1 MVHVQKNKIF
11 LASICAVSFFGKSA
25 QASNFCKQVKSSAVA
40 VASQVNQKSTS
51 ACHSVASHVP
61 GLVLTSVL
69 LDSAQL
75 VAKSVAKRSLER
87 GQGCPVG
94 GLVNDKVVVS
104 SESKQDAEGKEVV
117 NQVCA
122 QVVGVRVG
130 RVEAVAQVPADAK
143 NKIQALIGADY
154 SINLPS
160 FKHMAATLLT
170 YVAFQKF
177 VAKK

>member
-1 MVHVQKNKIF
+1 MVHVQKNKLF

-25 QASNFCKQVKSSAVA
+25 QASNFCNQVKSSTVA
-40 VASQVNQKSTS
+40 VASSINQKSSS
-51 ACHSVASHVP
+51 ACHSVASHIP

-69 LDSAQL
+69 LDSANL
-75 VAKSVAKRSLER
+75 VAKSVAQRSVQR

-94 GLVNDKVVVS
+94 GLVNEKVVVS
-104 SESKQDAEGKEVV
+104 SDSKVDAEGKAVV
-117 NQVCA
+117 NEVA
-122 QVVGVRVG
+122 AHVVGVRAG
-130 RVEAVAQVPADAK
+130 RVEVVAQLPVDAK
-143 NKIQALIGADY
+143 NKIDALVKADY